1 MKEDVIN
8 PKPKMTMTMMHDGDG
23 DGVVSFELYTLEV
36 DILPKNVDN
45 FQTING
51 RSSSSLSNSLTAVCD
66 VKMTVTLS

>member
-23 DGVVSFELYTLEV
+23 VVSFELYTLVV
-36 DILPKNVDN
+36 DILPKHVDN

-51 RSSSSLSNSLTAVCD
+51 RSSSSNSLTAVRD